1 MHSGTSV
8 DENPFGGEPL
18 RAVAGHCVSVVEVS
32 MSKRVELD
40 LTSIVEARR
49 DMSVWPERIDHSKIA
64 VGDTERFVGG
74 CELNLVADG
83 EVICYLP
90 VDIDAGEAARIIGDD
105 ISGWLFDGKQIRRRI

>member
-1 MHSGTSV
+1 MHSGIGV
-8 DENPFGGEPL
+8 NQNPLGGKPL
-18 RAVAGHCVSVVEVS
+18 RAVAGHRVSVVEVS

-49 DMSVWPERIDHSKIA
+49 YLPVWPDRIDHSKIA

-90 VDIDAGEAARIIGDD
+90 VDIDAGEAARIIVDD
-105 ISGWLFDGKQIRRRI
+105 ISGWLFNGKQIRRR